1 MYSITIITIIVIIY
15 IVICYHIYE
24 VLLVDFFN
32 PGLMQVEGVTSHSSL
47 SL

>member
-1 MYSITIITIIVIIY
+1 MYSITIMIIIFIIY

-32 PGLMQVEGVTSHSSL
+32 PGLMQVEGVTSHSNL
-47 SL
+47 FL

>member
-1 MYSITIITIIVIIY
+1 MHSVTIITIIVIIY

-24 VLLVDFFN
+24 VVLVDLFN
-32 PGLMQVEGVTSHSSL
+32 PGLMEVEGVTSHSSL